1 MTSENLY
8 EVLGDIS
15 ERHINGARAEHRAKK
30 PGWAKW
36 GAIAACLCLMVP
48 FTAFAVDTIQY
59 NAAVDYLNALGV
71 PVEDLS
77 DYSRKEIKEAAKNL
91 GLIMPGS
98 EQVRYYSVENSDYM
112 NQYGEIP
119 SN

>member
-36 GAIAACLCLMVP
+36 GGYSGLFVP
-48 FTAFAVDTIQY
+48 DGTIHRIC
-59 NAAVDYLNALGV
+59 G
-71 PVEDLS
+71 
-77 DYSRKEIKEAAKNL
+77 
-91 GLIMPGS
+91 
-98 EQVRYYSVENSDYM
+98 
-112 NQYGEIP
+112 
-119 SN
+119 